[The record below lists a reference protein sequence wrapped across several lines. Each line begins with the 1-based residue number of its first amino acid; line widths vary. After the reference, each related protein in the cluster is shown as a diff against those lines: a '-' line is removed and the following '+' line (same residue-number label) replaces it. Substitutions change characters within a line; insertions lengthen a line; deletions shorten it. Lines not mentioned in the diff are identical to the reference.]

1 MCWKLCSSCWSL
13 HLLREEFLSAPIH
26 SHPLWFAV
34 SVLQLPPRVAF
45 FSHIGYARCYC
56 SSMPSPSDTT
66 RSILRRSL
74 LFRQQHSLSL
84 LRSSL
89 ARSVCSDV
97 PISLSCSPP
106 PAAHTLRIALNFS
119 PQKVDTA
126 AGRSAV
132 CATAKGDR
140 AYVNRAVRRAVAA
153 AATPSPILILS
164 HAHLVE
170 CPHQGGN

>member
-97 PISLSCSPP
+97 PADLSRSPP
-106 PAAHTLRIALNFS
+106 PAARALRIALNFS
-119 PQKVDTA
+119 PQKAGAA
-126 AGRSAV
+126 AGWSVARARRRKGSQWMSTAPSSVLLPRPRRHLRSSSS
-132 CATAKGDR
+132 ATLA
-140 AYVNRAVRRAVAA
+140 
-153 AATPSPILILS
+153 L
-164 HAHLVE
+164 
-170 CPHQGGN
+170 